1 MKPRF
6 SSYVVLT
13 IALSFAVAIPVGAE
27 SLWQDNPE
35 TLSPDIQPGDLV
47 TIQVSESAQAQTE
60 NTREREKET
69 EIGGQANAGAPG
81 STIIHDLAEW
91 IPLFG
96 PTISGNSEYESE
108 READAAGSLN
118 TTMTVKVAEVQG
130 NGTVKLRGERKV
142 KIDDEIQTITFEGM
156 ARAKDIEA
164 DNTIDSNR
172 IANARIF
179 YEGRLGLAEGK
190 ARGWIDSA
198 YLSFKNLLFW

>member
-1 MKPRF
+1 MTTRRPP
-6 SSYVVLT
+6 SIVLLVVCSL
-13 IALSFAVAIPVGAE
+13 ALAVPAGAE

-47 TIQVSESAQAQTE
+47 TIQVSESAEATTE

-69 EIGGQANAGAPG
+69 EIGGQANAGAG
-81 STIIHDLAEW
+81 GATIIHDIAEW

-96 PTISGNSEYESE
+96 PTISGESEYESE

-118 TTMTVKVAEVQG
+118 TTMTVKVAEVQS

-142 KIDDEIQTITFEGM
+142 KIDDEIQTITFEGL
-156 ARAKDIEA
+156 ARSKDIEA

-179 YEGRLGLAEGK
+179 YEGRLGFANGE

>member
-1 MKPRF
+1 MKRHLSPL
-6 SSYVVLT
+6 VLLA
-13 IALSFAVAIPVGAE
+13 IVLSCTMAIPAGGE

-35 TLSPDIQPGDLV
+35 TLSPDIEPGDLV
-47 TIQVSESAQAQTE
+47 TIQVSESAEAQTE
-60 NTREREKET
+60 NTREREKEA
-69 EIGGQANAGAPG
+69 EVGGQANAGADG
-81 STIIHDLAEW
+81 STIIHDLASW

-96 PTISGNSEYESE
+96 PTISGSSAYESE

-118 TTMTVKVAEVQG
+118 TTMTVQVAEVQS

-172 IANARIF
+172 IANAKIL
-179 YEGRLGLAEGK
+179 YEGRLGLADGE